1 MFDSGSQTQIAMI
14 AGISQQQ
21 DRLEREKYM
30 EYTLNKL
37 EKRIGYSFQDKKL
50 LEHAMIHS
58 SYANEHH
65 LGKLGCN
72 ERLEFLGDAVLEVV
86 SSDFLFRT
94 FPEMPEGDMTKTRA
108 SLVCEPT
115 LAFCAQE
122 IDLGGFLLL
131 GKGEDATGG
140 RGRDSVVSDAM
151 EALIGAIYLDGGF
164 ANAKEFVLDFI
175 LNDLEHKQLFY
186 DSKTILQEIV
196 QENLSHGVE
205 YRLVG
210 ESGPDHN
217 KSFTVEVLVNDQV
230 MGQGTGH
237 TKKAAEQAAAY
248 EAIRKLRK

>member
-1 MFDSGSQTQIAMI
+1 M
-14 AGISQQQ
+14 
-21 DRLEREKYM
+21 
-30 EYTLNKL
+30 
-37 EKRIGYSFQDKKL
+37 
-50 LEHAMIHS
+50 
-58 SYANEHH
+58 
-65 LGKLGCN
+65 
-72 ERLEFLGDAVLEVV
+72 
-86 SSDFLFRT
+86 
-94 FPEMPEGDMTKTRA
+94 
-108 SLVCEPT
+108 
-115 LAFCAQE
+115 
-122 IDLGGFLLL
+122 
-131 GKGEDATGG
+131 
-140 RGRDSVVSDAM
+140 
-151 EALIGAIYLDGGF
+151 
-164 ANAKEFVLDFI
+164 DFI